1 MAVAAAAAAGDGV
14 TRENTITMPLVCG
27 RHHIRGPPLHKYIR
41 KISGKCSK
49 ENISEIY
56 VWSFLCFS
64 CEKKNCA
71 FVLREKKQK
80 DCCDIATHPRHRLTS
95 PPASV

>member
-49 ENISEIY
+49 ETSPRFMCGLFCAL
-56 VWSFLCFS
+56 VVRKKLCFRFE
-64 CEKKNCA
+64 EKITK
-71 FVLREKKQK
+71 
-80 DCCDIATHPRHRLTS
+80 RLL
-95 PPASV
+95 